1 MRVYIHVIA
10 MFERLSVMEISDSR
24 PKVKQEAGRRAEFF
38 QWLSGILCEACEALG
53 LMLNETEVY
62 YLMIVLPETE

>member
-1 MRVYIHVIA
+1 
-10 MFERLSVMEISDSR
+10 
-24 PKVKQEAGRRAEFF
+24 VKQEAGRRAEFF